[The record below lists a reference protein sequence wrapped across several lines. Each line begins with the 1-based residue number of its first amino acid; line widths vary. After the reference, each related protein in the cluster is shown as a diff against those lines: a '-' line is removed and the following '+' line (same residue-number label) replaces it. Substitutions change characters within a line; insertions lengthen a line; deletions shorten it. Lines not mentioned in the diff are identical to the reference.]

1 MEELTAMF
9 RVCNAIKNDGVRC
22 GSPALTGINF
32 CWQHMGGKV
41 PSTRAKATT
50 SANAKLK
57 LAYPKDRQAIQH
69 NLFLVAQ
76 ALNDGK
82 IDTATANT
90 FNRIYRTCE
99 LNLRQ
104 WEKAH
109 DGDMLPL
116 PDETVVNNDVIL
128 SEANGESGVEGPAFS
143 QPLSNNDVILS
154 EARGA
159 DEAEG
164 PAFRQSE
171 EINEENPVE
180 SENGAQRTVAGQDPY
195 ADLRHLPPTEFA
207 RRVFERVEQRAPKPP
222 LAIR

>member
-1 MEELTAMF
+1 MEELKAMF

-57 LAYPKDRQAIQH
+57 LAYPGDRQAIQH

-82 IDTATANT
+82 IDTVTANT

-109 DGDMLPL
+109 DGEMLPL
-116 PDETVVNNDVIL
+116 PDETPEACQEASDQDSAKPCEEIYSTE
-128 SEANGESGVEGPAFS
+128 SESHRTESVESFRHVDEVYKHDARYAEH
-143 QPLSNNDVILS
+143 VWAAI
-154 EARGA
+154 EARLEPERIGT
-159 DEAEG
+159 
-164 PAFRQSE
+164 
-171 EINEENPVE
+171 
-180 SENGAQRTVAGQDPY
+180 QR
-195 ADLRHLPPTEFA
+195 
-207 RRVFERVEQRAPKPP
+207 
-222 LAIR
+222 